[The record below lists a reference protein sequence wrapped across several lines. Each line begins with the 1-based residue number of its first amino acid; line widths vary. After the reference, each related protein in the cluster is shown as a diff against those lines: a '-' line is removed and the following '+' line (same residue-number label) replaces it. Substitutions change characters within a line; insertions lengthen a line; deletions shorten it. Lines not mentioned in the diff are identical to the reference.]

1 MSTTSFLDD
10 LFSSFLADRRSNGLF
25 FRLSTGIGNCGSR
38 FSRRCIVIARPPSS
52 HRAIETSRG
61 ARESRRSLAARKAS
75 EVGWSGIDR
84 SEPRSAQCAPLGL
97 IAPEHRI
104 RKLPGDRALAEVA
117 AAQHPAF
124 SIRLRPCDAPA
135 SRTSEGKRLTRCL
148 HHSNSLPS
156 TGSPRDAQGQE
167 HRWSETRARR
177 VRRPAQIDSAPHSV

>member
-1 MSTTSFLDD
+1 M
-10 LFSSFLADRRSNGLF
+10 
-25 FRLSTGIGNCGSR
+25 
-38 FSRRCIVIARPPSS
+38 
-52 HRAIETSRG
+52 
-61 ARESRRSLAARKAS
+61 
-75 EVGWSGIDR
+75 GWSGIDR

-148 HHSNSLPS
+148 HHSNSQALPRCA
-156 TGSPRDAQGQE
+156 GSAAPLVRDACASGPEICADKFRAAFCLVVNAVNLSQMRGYFA
-167 HRWSETRARR
+167 WSMIIFCNS
-177 VRRPAQIDSAPHSV
+177 IDERQKFLFFLSDGASKWFSSSLCVECHEFGNEF